1 MPKET
6 FYNLNEDKKTLIEKA
21 LIKEFE
27 SNPLCEATVKNIV
40 EDLNISRG
48 SFYQYFYSLE
58 ELALIHI

>member
-40 EDLNISRG
+40 EDLNIS
-48 SFYQYFYSLE
+48 
-58 ELALIHI
+58 